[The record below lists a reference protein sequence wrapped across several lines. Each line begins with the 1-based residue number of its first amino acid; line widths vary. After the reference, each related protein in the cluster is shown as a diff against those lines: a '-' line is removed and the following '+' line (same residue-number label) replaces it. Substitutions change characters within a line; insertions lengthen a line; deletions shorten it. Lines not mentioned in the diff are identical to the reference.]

1 MKIHLRDYC
10 ALTQEEIVGWEVL
23 KEKEIVR
30 RIGKG
35 DLVIRKSLY
44 REYPVAARHFMSLFP
59 NNHLDI
65 VDLQQ
70 IEQLTTSTEGFHQII
85 VNPVSNERSI
95 LNWIREEKAYF
106 IIASIMKGSFS
117 FGHHDAF
124 IFPEFQLGNSFQVDF
139 LIVGKSSGGY
149 EFIFVELEHPNKN
162 ITLKDGHIGDAI
174 RKGERQV
181 IEWKY
186 WLEANYATLYETF
199 KKYKSPGQDLPEEF
213 MKFDSTRIHYTVVA
227 GRRDDFNDRTYQL
240 KRQKRLSENILL
252 LHYDNLYDSA
262 KALIGEP
269 TY

>member
-1 MKIHLRDYC
+1 M
-10 ALTQEEIVGWEVL
+10 TQEEINDWEVL
-23 KEKEIVR
+23 KEKEIVH

-35 DLVIRKSLY
+35 DLAVRKSLY
-44 REYPVAARHFMSLFP
+44 REYPVAVRHYISLFP

-65 VDLQQ
+65 VDLQKKDY
-70 IEQLTTSTEGFHQII
+70 LTSLTEEFYRLID
-85 VNPVSNERSI
+85 NPDSNERSI
-95 LNWIREEKAYF
+95 LNWIREKNAYF
-106 IIASIMKGSFS
+106 IIASIMKGSYS

-124 IFPEFQLGNSFQVDF
+124 IFPEFQLGNTYQADY

-162 ITLKDGHIGDAI
+162 ITLKDGHMGDAL

-181 IEWKY
+181 TDWKG
-186 WLEANYATLYETF
+186 WLQSNYITLFETF
-199 KKYKSPGQDLPEEF
+199 KKYKSPNQDLPEEF
-213 MKFDSTRIHYTVVA
+213 MKFDSSRIHYVVVA
-227 GRRDDFNDRTYQL
+227 GRRDDFNERTYQL

-262 KALIGEP
+262 MALIGES